1 MEEIKKVIY
10 WALNYEFTKQDYEYA
25 TTLTLKILDK
35 KCKMSP
41 EDQEIFM
48 IVYDSML
55 NREDRALSSQL
66 NSFIQKARDENN
78 PFEVKCA
85 YSDDIHNLRVKAE
98 ESMQRP
104 IMKAYKAMVREELS
118 KIS

>member
-1 MEEIKKVIY
+1 MDITKIVK
-10 WALNYEFTKQDYEYA
+10 WALNYNFSKQDYEYA
-25 TTLTLKILDK
+25 TTLTLKILDN
-35 KCKMSP
+35 KCKMSS

-55 NREDRALSSQL
+55 RKEDKPLKSEL
-66 NSFIQKARDENN
+66 NSFIQKARDEEN

-85 YSDDIHNLRVKAE
+85 YKEDIHNLRVKFE

-104 IMKAYKAMVREELS
+104 IMKAYKTMVREELE
-118 KIS
+118 KF